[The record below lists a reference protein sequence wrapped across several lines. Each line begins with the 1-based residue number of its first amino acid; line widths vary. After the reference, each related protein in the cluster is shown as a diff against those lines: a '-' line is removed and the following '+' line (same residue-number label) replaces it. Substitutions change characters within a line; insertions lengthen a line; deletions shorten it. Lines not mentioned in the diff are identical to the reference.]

1 MPHADAE
8 FEDLLPANILATTYL
23 LRVASQFQCRRFVF
37 ACSAQTIEVYPVDK
51 QILDGIAVSPANV
64 YGVTKCYGEALCS
77 YFATQKNLSSIVLRI
92 GAFEFKDNHDL
103 KNARDLSAWLSPEDA
118 VRLITYAIEVEGITF
133 FIAHG
138 MSNNRFKRLDLT
150 QTRKVLGY
158 SPKDDAFK
166 SFDLRLLDR

>member
-1 MPHADAE
+1 M
-8 FEDLLPANILATTYL
+8 
-23 LRVASQFQCRRFVF
+23 
-37 ACSAQTIEVYPVDK
+37 
-51 QILDGIAVSPANV
+51 
-64 YGVTKCYGEALCS
+64 
-77 YFATQKNLSSIVLRI
+77 
-92 GAFEFKDNHDL
+92 